1 MKHAFRITAWP
12 ALLVLAAIFFTA
24 SAAPA
29 QSLWSDTAESLYS
42 DSTARFVGDIL
53 TIVVSETTRAST
65 EANTDMSQQEQMDSG
80 AGTGILGKFFEQ
92 FGIKSS
98 DQYSTA
104 GSTDKRD
111 TLITTI
117 SAEVVEVLPNG
128 NLYIEARRSI
138 VINEETQ
145 MVVLSGIVRGRDIS
159 GENTIA
165 SNKIANAQINY
176 TGRGPIARRQRPGI
190 LNKVFNWIF

>member
-1 MKHAFRITAWP
+1 
-12 ALLVLAAIFFTA
+12 
-24 SAAPA
+24 
-29 QSLWSDTAESLYS
+29 
-42 DSTARFVGDIL
+42 
-53 TIVVSETTRAST
+53 
-65 EANTDMSQQEQMDSG
+65 MDSG

-98 DQYSTA
+98 DQYATA

-111 TLITTI
+111 TLVTTI

-159 GENTIA
+159 GQNTIA